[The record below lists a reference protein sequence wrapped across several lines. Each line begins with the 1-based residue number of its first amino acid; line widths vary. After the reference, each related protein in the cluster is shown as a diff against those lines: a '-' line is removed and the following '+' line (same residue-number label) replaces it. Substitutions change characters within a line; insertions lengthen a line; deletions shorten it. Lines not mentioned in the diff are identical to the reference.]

1 MAIRVNFELMDDL
14 DGTISTDIEPVV
26 FGIDGQTYKIDLT
39 PANAARL
46 RRRLA
51 DFVDAARRVA

>member
-1 MAIRVNFELMDDL
+1 MAIRVNFQLMDDL
-14 DGTISTDIEPVV
+14 DGTISPDIEPVV
-26 FGIDGQTYKIDLT
+26 FGLDGQMYKIDLT
-39 PANAARL
+39 PANAAQL

>member
-1 MAIRVNFELMDDL
+1 
-14 DGTISTDIEPVV
+14 VV
-26 FGIDGQTYKIDLT
+26 FGLDGQMYKIDLT
-39 PANAARL
+39 PANADRL